1 MDKMSARTRQNSS
14 TKVQL
19 TLTPSPS
26 KQSGLP
32 TSTSEEGCQNCNQL
46 LATQSQLLAT
56 QNELLETI
64 KKLTDRISS
73 LENTVS
79 ALSKP
84 SDGVVVDGVDG
95 VDGATLARVKNI
107 EEIIE
112 ERTNR
117 QLRKTLVVRGIPETE
132 TDKSWQETERL
143 LCDKIAETLDIEP
156 SEAAS
161 MIDRCHRGGNP
172 SYYNKANKPR
182 PIFAAMFSWKSCE
195 EIIWKARSNRTMYV
209 DYKYGPI
216 TTKRRNLALQKR
228 RELINSGEIV
238 KGHVAY
244 PARLMGKSSKDRK
257 YKMIED
263 FSKIDVRL

>member
-32 TSTSEEGCQNCNQL
+32 TLTSEEGCQNCNQL

-64 KKLTDRISS
+64 KKLTERISS

-84 SDGVVVDGVDG
+84 SDGVNVDCID
-95 VDGATLARVKNI
+95 DATLARVKNV

-117 QLRKTLVVRGIPETE
+117 QLRKTLVVRGIQETE
-132 TDKSWQETERL
+132 SDKSWQETERL
-143 LCDKIAETLDIEP
+143 LCDKIAETLHIEP

-161 MIDRCHRGGNP
+161 MIDPCHRRGNP
-172 SYYNKANKPR
+172 SYYKKANKPR
-182 PIFAAMFSWKSCE
+182 PIFAAMYSWKSCE

-244 PARLMGKSSKDRK
+244 PARLMG
-257 YKMIED
+257 
-263 FSKIDVRL
+263 